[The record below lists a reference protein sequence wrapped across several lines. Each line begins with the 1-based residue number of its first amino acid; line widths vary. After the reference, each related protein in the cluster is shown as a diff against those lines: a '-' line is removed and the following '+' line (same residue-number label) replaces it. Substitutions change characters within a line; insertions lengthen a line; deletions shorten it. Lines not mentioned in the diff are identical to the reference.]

1 MAPVAPVLEGLLG
14 RPVTFLNECVG
25 AEIEAACADPAEGSV
40 ILLENLRFHR
50 EEEGAGLDE
59 SGTKVKADP
68 AAVETFR
75 DSLTKLGDI
84 FINDAFG
91 TAHRAHSS
99 MVGVKHDTRAA
110 GYLMGKEVEYF
121 AKALETPNRPLLVI
135 LGGAKVSDKIK
146 LINNLLDQ
154 CNEMIIG
161 GGMAFTFLKQLNG
174 IEIGA
179 SLFDQEGADL
189 IDGIMK
195 KAAEKNVQIHLPVD
209 FKCGSKFADDC
220 ETQVCTDA
228 VPEGWMGL
236 DIGPQSAANFVEVV
250 NRANTVVWNG
260 P

>member
-1 MAPVAPVLEGLLG
+1 MRVDFNVPVKEGEVKDTTRIVATLPTINKAFEHGAKCVVLMSHLGRPDGRVDPKSSMAPVAPVLEGLLG

-40 ILLENLRFHR
+40 ILLENLRFHP

-75 DSLTKLGDI
+75 DSITKLGDI

-99 MVGVKHDTRAA
+99 MVGVKHETRAA

-161 GGMAFTFLKQLNG
+161 GGMAFTFLKQLNNM
-174 IEIGA
+174 EIGG
-179 SLFDQEGADL
+179 SLFDQEGAEL
-189 IDGIMK
+189 IEGIMK
-195 KAAEKNVQIHLPVD
+195 KAAEKNV
-209 FKCGSKFADDC
+209 
-220 ETQVCTDA
+220 
-228 VPEGWMGL
+228 
-236 DIGPQSAANFVEVV
+236 
-250 NRANTVVWNG
+250 
-260 P
+260 